1 MNGFLGGLAVALVVS
16 VIAWVSLD
24 SLDMAASDVFTS
36 SHSVRLN

>member
-16 VIAWVSLD
+16 VIAWASLS

-36 SHSVRLN
+36 GQSVRLN